1 MKSLLLGLLLIPGAA
16 IAATPYLVPH
26 IAQAGDAATVRLGGQ
41 AFVDHGLV
49 GAGRLA
55 AQTVDFMGDT
65 LGSFSSLAIDPHSWR
80 RVDDHYEAIL
90 WTLPDRGRNDPGAGL
105 FYDYAARLHRFRL
118 RFTPAPD
125 GTPATDR
132 RSPSQVQLV
141 PDGGLQLRDFRGQPF
156 TGADP
161 AAGSLVERGVRL
173 PSPRQGTGAG
183 KVSLDA
189 ESLQFTRDGSFYVG
203 DEYAANV
210 YFFDPQGRLRGVITP
225 PPAIVPRRAGKP
237 DFGSLHAPDSGRRNN
252 QGVEGMSLS
261 PDGTRLFVALQSAL
275 VQDSASNK
283 ADQADASGRIN
294 ARVLVYDVSR
304 QPAPSRPLA
313 HYVMPLPAYSEN
325 GDGKPANR
333 TAAQSEIRA
342 LNRHQFLMLARDGNG
357 LGTGNSKPIVYKSVL
372 LVDTEGASN
381 LAGSAYE
388 TGTAS
393 VLQSPD
399 AATLKPGIRP
409 LRWVELVNLLDPGQL
424 ARVGLG
430 LETQPANQPL
440 TLSEK
445 WEAMD
450 LAPVLDPQRP
460 DDYFL
465 FVGNDND
472 FIARHCVMQGQRCD
486 SAFDNDNL
494 LLVYRLTL
502 PTMQRRPDSGR

>member
-16 IAATPYLVPH
+16 IAASPYLVPH
-26 IAQAGDAATVRLGGQ
+26 VAQAGGATTVRLGGQ
-41 AFVDHGLV
+41 DFVDRGLV

-118 RFTPAPD
+118 RFMPSQ
-125 GTPATDR
+125 GATTD
-132 RSPSQVQLV
+132 RSPSQMQLV

-161 AAGSLVERGVRL
+161 AAGSLIEHGVRL
-173 PSPRQGTGAG
+173 PSPSRGTGAG

-210 YFFDPQGRLRGVITP
+210 YFFDPQGRLRGVIAP
-225 PPAIVPRRAGKP
+225 PPAIAPRRAGRP

-252 QGVEGMSLS
+252 QGVEGLSLS

-275 VQDSASNK
+275 VQDSAGNR
-283 ADQADASGRIN
+283 ADPDDASGRVN

-304 QPAPSRPLA
+304 QPTPSRPLA
-313 HYVMPLPAYSEN
+313 HYVMLLPAYRDN

-372 LVDTEGASN
+372 LVDTNGASN
-381 LAGSAYE
+381 LAGSVYE
-388 TGTAS
+388 TGPTP

-399 AATLKPGIRP
+399 AVALKPGIRP

-424 ARVGLG
+424 ARVGLD
-430 LETQPANQPL
+430 LETHPANRPQ

-450 LAPVLDPQRP
+450 LAPALDPAHP

-486 SAFDNDNL
+486 SAFDNDNR

-502 PTMQRRPDSGR
+502 PSMQRRPHPGR